1 MTFGQSLTVETLRE
15 MFRHLQ
21 AWHSLYEAEGIDVL
35 TGPDGEEWSLW
46 DIDVLYEMSQHYLS
60 VRQRQA
66 IKLCLYENLSE
77 ARAARSMGTD
87 ESNPVTMYASSG
99 LETLVHLY
107 RVGML
112 PSTKQFRREKAKV
125 NLRSKAVAPA
135 WSYDWADTLADI
147 IEETY
152 VKPRPLSNRSAN
164 RSASVP
170 KSEPQM
176 PVLVRTVVS
185 VTRAPSDEGASYY
198 QAEEWADYLDH
209 QYSNG
214 KGNGASAPT

>member
-1 MTFGQSLTVETLRE
+1 

-21 AWHSLYEAEGIDVL
+21 AWHSLYEAEGTDVL

-46 DIDVLYEMSQHYLS
+46 DIDILYEMSQHYLS

-77 ARAARSMGTD
+77 ARAARAMGTD

-112 PSTKQFRREKAKV
+112 PSVQQFRREQAKA
-125 NLRSKAVAPA
+125 NNRNRAPVPV
-135 WSYDWADTLADI
+135 WTYDWAETLADV

-152 VKPRPLSNRSAN
+152 VNKRSRAQVVQMSPLVQA
-164 RSASVP
+164 
-170 KSEPQM
+170 
-176 PVLVRTVVS
+176 TVV
-185 VTRAPSDEGASYY
+185 VTSPSSEGDFYY
-198 QAEEWADYLDH
+198 QAEEWADYLDT

-214 KGNGASAPT
+214 GNGASPPT

>member
-35 TGPDGEEWSLW
+35 TGPDGEEWALW

-66 IKLCLYENLSE
+66 IRLCLYENLSE
-77 ARAARSMGTD
+77 ARAARAMGTD

-112 PSTKQFRREKAKV
+112 PSVQQFRRERAKV
-125 NLRSKAVAPA
+125 NLRSKVMAPA
-135 WSYDWADTLADI
+135 WSYDWADTLADV
-147 IEETY
+147 IEENY
-152 VKPRPLSNRSAN
+152 VRPRPVPNRSTSGSKN
-164 RSASVP
+164 
-170 KSEPQM
+170 EPQE
-176 PVLVRTVVS
+176 PALVKTVIS
-185 VTRAPSDEGASYY
+185 VIPAPSEEGASYY
-198 QAEEWADYLDH
+198 EAEEWADYLDH

-214 KGNGASAPT
+214 KGNYASPPT

>member
-46 DIDVLYEMSQHYLS
+46 DIDILYEMSQHYLS

-77 ARAARSMGTD
+77 ARAARAMGTD

-112 PSTKQFRREKAKV
+112 PSTRQFRRERAKA
-125 NLRSKAVAPA
+125 NQRSKAPAPA
-135 WSYDWADTLADI
+135 WAYDMSEALADI

-152 VKPRPLSNRSAN
+152 VKPRPRLMVAVNMVATPS
-164 RSASVP
+164 
-170 KSEPQM
+170 
-176 PVLVRTVVS
+176 
-185 VTRAPSDEGASYY
+185 PSDEGASYY

-214 KGNGASAPT
+214 GDGASAPT

>member
-1 MTFGQSLTVETLRE
+1 VTLGQNLTVETLRE

-46 DIDVLYEMSQHYLS
+46 DIDILYEMSQHYLS

-77 ARAARSMGTD
+77 ARAARAMGTD

-99 LETLVHLY
+99 LETLVHQY

-112 PSTKQFRREKAKV
+112 PSTQQFRRERAKANNRNRAPV
-125 NLRSKAVAPA
+125 PA
-135 WSYDWADTLADI
+135 WNYDWAEALADV

-152 VKPRPLSNRSAN
+152 LKKRPEVQVVPMPSLAPAAVVVTQSP
-164 RSASVP
+164 SV
-170 KSEPQM
+170 
-176 PVLVRTVVS
+176 
-185 VTRAPSDEGASYY
+185 EGGFYY
-198 QAEEWADYLDH
+198 QSEEWADYLDT
-209 QYSNG
+209 QYSTNG
-214 KGNGASAPT
+214 GNGASPPT

>member
-1 MTFGQSLTVETLRE
+1 MIFGQSLTVEILRE

-35 TGPDGEEWSLW
+35 SGPDGEEWSLW
-46 DIDVLYEMSQHYLS
+46 DIDILYEMSQYYLS

-66 IKLCLYENLSE
+66 IKLCLYDNFSE

-99 LETLVHLY
+99 LETLIHLY

-112 PSTKQFRREKAKV
+112 PSVRQFRREKAKA
-125 NLRSKAVAPA
+125 NFRNKSAVPA
-135 WSYDWADTLADI
+135 LGNAYDWAESLADI

-152 VKPRPLSNRSAN
+152 VKARPGPKTNGHQ
-164 RSASVP
+164 AS
-170 KSEPQM
+170 PQM
-176 PVLVRTVVS
+176 KSAVIVS
-185 VTRAPSDEGASYY
+185 AAPAPSEEGASYY
-198 QAEEWADYLDH
+198 QAEEWADYLDN
-209 QYSNG
+209 QYSG
-214 KGNGASAPT
+214 GNGASAPT

>member
-21 AWHSLYEAEGIDVL
+21 AWHSLYEAEGTDVL

-46 DIDVLYEMSQHYLS
+46 DIDILYEMSQYYLS

-66 IKLCLYENLSE
+66 IRLCLYENLSE
-77 ARAARSMGTD
+77 ARAARAMGTD

-112 PSTKQFRREKAKV
+112 PSVRQFRREKAKA
-125 NLRSKAVAPA
+125 NHRNKAPIPTWDYEWTEA
-135 WSYDWADTLADI
+135 LADV

-152 VKPRPLSNRSAN
+152 VKQRSPLVQA
-164 RSASVP
+164 
-170 KSEPQM
+170 
-176 PVLVRTVVS
+176 TVT
-185 VTRAPSDEGASYY
+185 VTAPPSEGASYY
-198 QAEEWADYLDH
+198 QAEEWADYLDEQFSGGGH
-209 QYSNG
+209 
-214 KGNGASAPT
+214 GASAPT

>member
-1 MTFGQSLTVETLRE
+1 MSLGQSLTVETLRE

-35 TGPDGEEWSLW
+35 TGPDGEEWALW
-46 DIDVLYEMSQHYLS
+46 DIDILYEMSQHYLS

-77 ARAARSMGTD
+77 ARAARAMGTD

-112 PSTKQFRREKAKV
+112 PSTQQFRREKAKA
-125 NLRSKAVAPA
+125 NLRNKTVVPTWNYEWDDA
-135 WSYDWADTLADI
+135 LADV

-152 VKPRPLSNRSAN
+152 MNKRPQSLPVSTIKIDPKVQTSLSS
-164 RSASVP
+164 P
-170 KSEPQM
+170 D
-176 PVLVRTVVS
+176 L
-185 VTRAPSDEGASYY
+185 APSEEGVFYY
-198 QAEEWADYLDH
+198 QAEEWADYLDT
-209 QYSNG
+209 QFSSNG
-214 KGNGASAPT
+214 GNGARSPTKTLL

>member
-1 MTFGQSLTVETLRE
+1 MIPGQNLTVEILRE
-15 MFRHLQ
+15 LIRHLQ

-46 DIDVLYEMSQHYLS
+46 DIDILYEMSQHYLS

-77 ARAARSMGTD
+77 ARAARAMGTD

-99 LETLVHLY
+99 LESLVHLY

-112 PSTKQFRREKAKV
+112 PSTRQFRRERAKA
-125 NLRSKAVAPA
+125 NLRNKTTMPT
-135 WSYDWADTLADI
+135 WSYDWTDTLADI

-152 VKPRPLSNRSAN
+152 VKPRTVTIQVPPL
-164 RSASVP
+164 V
-170 KSEPQM
+170 K
-176 PVLVRTVVS
+176 TVVIA
-185 VTRAPSDEGASYY
+185 VAPAPSEEGASYY

-214 KGNGASAPT
+214 KDNCASPPT

>member
-1 MTFGQSLTVETLRE
+1 MQRPAQGLTVEILRE
-15 MFRHLQ
+15 AFRHLQ
-21 AWHSLYEAEGIDVL
+21 AWHSLYEAEGVDVL

-112 PSTKQFRREKAKV
+112 PSVRQFRREKAKANQRNKV
-125 NLRSKAVAPA
+125 PVPA
-135 WSYDWADTLADI
+135 WTNDWAETLADI
-147 IEETY
+147 IEENY
-152 VKPRPLSNRSAN
+152 VKPRPMTNGSAP
-164 RSASVP
+164 VP
-170 KSEPQM
+170 KFVP
-176 PVLVRTVVS
+176 
-185 VTRAPSDEGASYY
+185 APSLEGDSYY
-198 QAEEWADYLDH
+198 QAEEWADYLDS
-209 QYSNG
+209 QYSG
-214 KGNGASAPT
+214 GNGASAPTQAFL

>member
-46 DIDVLYEMSQHYLS
+46 DIDILYEMSQHYLS

-66 IKLCLYENLSE
+66 IRLCLYENLSE
-77 ARAARSMGTD
+77 ARAARAMGTD

-112 PSTKQFRREKAKV
+112 PSVQQFRRERAKV
-125 NLRSKAVAPA
+125 NLRSKVMAPP

-152 VKPRPLSNRSAN
+152 VKPRPASSRSTSGSKN
-164 RSASVP
+164 
-170 KSEPQM
+170 EPQG
-176 PVLVRTVVS
+176 PSLVKTVIS
-185 VTRAPSDEGASYY
+185 VTPAPSEEGAFYY
-198 QAEEWADYLDH
+198 EAEEWADYLDH
-209 QYSNG
+209 RYSNG
-214 KGNGASAPT
+214 KGNYASPPT

>member
-1 MTFGQSLTVETLRE
+1 MSLGQSLTVETLRE

-21 AWHSLYEAEGIDVL
+21 AWHSLYEAEGIDL
-35 TGPDGEEWSLW
+35 IRGPDGEEWSLW
-46 DIDVLYEMSQHYLS
+46 DIDILYEMSQHYLS

-112 PSTKQFRREKAKV
+112 PSTQQFRRERAKANGRNKV
-125 NLRSKAVAPA
+125 PVPA
-135 WSYDWADTLADI
+135 WTYDWAETLADI
-147 IEETY
+147 VEENY
-152 VKPRPLSNRSAN
+152 VKPRSIP
-164 RSASVP
+164 
-170 KSEPQM
+170 
-176 PVLVRTVVS
+176 PVQ
-185 VTRAPSDEGASYY
+185 VTKTELIIVAQAPSDEGASYY
-198 QAEEWADYLDH
+198 QAEEWADYLDA
-209 QYSNG
+209 QYSG
-214 KGNGASAPT
+214 GNGASAPTTTFL

>member
-1 MTFGQSLTVETLRE
+1 

-46 DIDVLYEMSQHYLS
+46 DIDILYEMSQHYLS

-66 IKLCLYENLSE
+66 IKLCLYDNFSE

-112 PSTKQFRREKAKV
+112 PSVRQFRQERAKANFRNKQV
-125 NLRSKAVAPA
+125 VPAPDWA
-135 WSYDWADTLADI
+135 YEWADTVADI

-152 VKPRPLSNRSAN
+152 VRNQSDPKTNGHQVTPSIQSGVIVTEKASA
-164 RSASVP
+164 
-170 KSEPQM
+170 
-176 PVLVRTVVS
+176 
-185 VTRAPSDEGASYY
+185 APSPSEEGDFYY
-198 QAEEWADYLDH
+198 QAEEWADYLDN
-209 QYSNG
+209 QYSG
-214 KGNGASAPT
+214 GNGASAPT

>member
-1 MTFGQSLTVETLRE
+1 

-21 AWHSLYEAEGIDVL
+21 AWHSLYEAEGIDVI
-35 TGPDGEEWSLW
+35 TGPDGEEWALW
-46 DIDVLYEMSQHYLS
+46 DIDILYEMSQHYLS

-77 ARAARSMGTD
+77 ARAARAMGTD

-112 PSTKQFRREKAKV
+112 PSTRQFRREKAKA
-125 NLRSKAVAPA
+125 NLRNKAVVPT
-135 WSYDWADTLADI
+135 WNYDLDDALADV

-152 VKPRPLSNRSAN
+152 MNKRPKPPAVPAMRIDPKVQTSLSSPDNGTS
-164 RSASVP
+164 P
-170 KSEPQM
+170 PSE
-176 PVLVRTVVS
+176 
-185 VTRAPSDEGASYY
+185 EGVFYY
-198 QAEEWADYLDH
+198 QAEEWADYLDN
-209 QYSNG
+209 QFSNG
-214 KGNGASAPT
+214 GNGARSPTKALL

>member
-35 TGPDGEEWSLW
+35 SGPDGEEWSLW

-77 ARAARSMGTD
+77 ARAARAMGTD

-112 PSTKQFRREKAKV
+112 PSVSQFRRERAKA
-125 NLRSKAVAPA
+125 NLRSKAPVPA
-135 WSYDWADTLADI
+135 WTYDYVEALADV

-152 VKPRPLSNRSAN
+152 IKPRG
-164 RSASVP
+164 
-170 KSEPQM
+170 
-176 PVLVRTVVS
+176 LVQT
-185 VTRAPSDEGASYY
+185 TINFIAAQAPSDEGASYY

-209 QYSNG
+209 QYG
-214 KGNGASAPT
+214 GGNGAGAPT

>member
-1 MTFGQSLTVETLRE
+1 MTFGQSLTVEILRE

-46 DIDVLYEMSQHYLS
+46 DIDNLYEMSQYYLS

-77 ARAARSMGTD
+77 ARAARAMGTD

-112 PSTKQFRREKAKV
+112 PSVQQFRREKAKA
-125 NLRSKAVAPA
+125 NMRTKAVVPT
-135 WSYDWADTLADI
+135 WTYEWAEALADV

-152 VKPRPLSNRSAN
+152 IKPRSNGHMQVA
-164 RSASVP
+164 V
-170 KSEPQM
+170 
-176 PVLVRTVVS
+176 VL
-185 VTRAPSDEGASYY
+185 APSDEGVSYY

-209 QYSNG
+209 QYANG
-214 KGNGASAPT
+214 GNGASAPT

>member
-1 MTFGQSLTVETLRE
+1 MSLGQSLTVETLRE

-35 TGPDGEEWSLW
+35 TGPDGEEWALW
-46 DIDVLYEMSQHYLS
+46 DIDILYEMSQHYLS

-77 ARAARSMGTD
+77 ARAARAMGTD

-112 PSTKQFRREKAKV
+112 PSAQQFRREKAKV
-125 NLRSKAVAPA
+125 NLRSKAVAPPWA
-135 WSYDWADTLADI
+135 YDLADTLADI
-147 IEETY
+147 IEENY
-152 VKPRPLSNRSAN
+152 VKPRP
-164 RSASVP
+164 RSASIP
-170 KSEPQM
+170 RTEPQA
-176 PVLVRTVVS
+176 PVLVRTVIS
-185 VTRAPSDEGASYY
+185 VVPAPSDEGASYY
-198 QAEEWADYLDH
+198 EAEGWADYLDH

-214 KGNGASAPT
+214 KGNGASPPT

>member
-1 MTFGQSLTVETLRE
+1 MIFGQSLTVETLRE

-46 DIDVLYEMSQHYLS
+46 DIDILYEMSQYYLS

-66 IKLCLYENLSE
+66 IKLCLYDNFSE

-112 PSTKQFRREKAKV
+112 PSVSQFRREKAKASFR
-125 NLRSKAVAPA
+125 NKQAVPAPDWA
-135 WSYDWADTLADI
+135 YEWADTVADI

-152 VKPRPLSNRSAN
+152 VKPRPRTNGHQGPPQVKTTVIISA
-164 RSASVP
+164 VP
-170 KSEPQM
+170 
-176 PVLVRTVVS
+176 T
-185 VTRAPSDEGASYY
+185 PSDEGDFYY
-198 QAEEWADYLDH
+198 QAEEWADYLDNK
-209 QYSNG
+209 YSG
-214 KGNGASAPT
+214 GNSASPPT